1 MAIVTTSAIQHIS
14 DTKSFEV
21 QVNDLNDFERLVQD
35 LSDVL
40 GPTSGLDSNEID
52 HKELEDLL
60 LQYRSETSE
69 WQKYALADYSR
80 PYTRNLVD
88 AGNGKFNLLI
98 LVWTPGKGS
107 PIHDHAG
114 TLLTSATP

>member
-1 MAIVTTSAIQHIS
+1 MTAATTQWI
-14 DTKSFEV
+14 TCEKSPEA
-21 QVNDLNDFERLVQD
+21 QVKTLNDFERLVQD

-40 GPTSGLDSNEID
+40 GPTSGLDSDEID
-52 HKELEDLL
+52 HQELEALL
-60 LQYRSETSE
+60 LRYRSETSE
-69 WQKYALADYSR
+69 WQKYALADYTR

-88 AGNGKFNLLI
+88 TGNGKFNLLI

-114 TLLTSATP
+114 TFT

>member
-1 MAIVTTSAIQHIS
+1 MATMTATILRQKADS
-14 DTKSFEV
+14 KSFEV
-21 QVNDLNDFERLVQD
+21 EVDDLNSFEQLVRD

-52 HKELEDLL
+52 HKELENLL
-60 LQYRSETSE
+60 LAYRSETSE
-69 WQKYALADYSR
+69 WQKYALADYTR

-114 TLLTSATP
+114 KLVM